1 LSKNRSPLSQR
12 PKSNLKK
19 KVTFLF
25 CEKVPQGRL
34 IKLTNKNYMT
44 RKTQKSGQPEEYT
57 YLPLDDTQNYFYS
70 HDIGLVAYLLCQN
83 FELVGLDKAVRN
95 KVLCILKRGDGIDT
109 EVKKYWDFKSSVDA
123 QSYFNQIKRLKNQIF
138 SSE

>member
-1 LSKNRSPLSQR
+1 MTKKIKDSQ
-12 PKSNLKK
+12 PK
-19 KVTFLF
+19 
-25 CEKVPQGRL
+25 
-34 IKLTNKNYMT
+34 
-44 RKTQKSGQPEEYT
+44 EYNH
-57 YLPLDDTQNYFYS
+57 LPLDDTQNYFYS
-70 HDIGLVAYLLCQN
+70 HDIGLVAYLLCQS

-95 KVLCILKRGDGIDT
+95 KVLFILKRGNGVDT

>member
-1 LSKNRSPLSQR
+1 
-12 PKSNLKK
+12 
-19 KVTFLF
+19 
-25 CEKVPQGRL
+25 
-34 IKLTNKNYMT
+34 MT
-44 RKTQKSGQPEEYT
+44 RKTQKSGQLEEYT
-57 YLPLDDTQNYFYS
+57 YLPLDDTQSYFYS

-83 FELVGLDKAVRN
+83 FGLVGLDKAVRN
-95 KVLCILKRGDGIDT
+95 KVLFILKRSEGIDT